1 MFISKN
7 SAKKIVLEV
16 KDVIHQEINMMDEK
30 GYIIASTDPKREG
43 QFHTAAQKIISQ
55 KLDQILVVH
64 DDEYAG
70 TKKGINL
77 PILFSGEII
86 GVIGITGDVA
96 EVAKY
101 GRIIKRITEILLLD
115 AYAKEQRNIQEN
127 LRADFL
133 KQWIYGKFTETDQD
147 FLLRSRL
154 FGVDVFKP
162 FRVLIAVAAD
172 PDELQGK
179 NEIQMKLLDQKI
191 QDDTGNFIKGQ
202 EGELSFFLDGGLVCL
217 VSMRNDIQIKLLA
230 EEICRRVKADF
241 GLNLAVGI
249 DSYNPDAKGISSSYF
264 RAKKALQSAAACKT
278 GKICLYSEIGLEI
291 FMDDIPPEDRHD
303 FIRQVFKGC
312 TEGEIDEWVKILSA
326 FFNAEGSINLAAS
339 RLFMHKNTLQY
350 KLNKLSE
357 TTGHNPRKL
366 SDAALF
372 YLALR
377 FLK

>member
-1 MFISKN
+1 MFISKS

-70 TKKGINL
+70 TKRGINL
-77 PILFSGEII
+77 PILFNGEII
-86 GVIGITGDVA
+86 GVIGITGDVS

-133 KQWIYGKFTETDQD
+133 KQWIYGKFIETDQD

-162 FRVLIAVAAD
+162 FRVLIAAAAD

-179 NEIQMKLLDQKI
+179 NEIQMKLMDQKI
-191 QDDTGNFIKGQ
+191 QDDVRGFIKEQ
-202 EGELSFFLDGGLVCL
+202 DGELSFFLDGGLVCL
-217 VSMRNDIQIKLLA
+217 VSMRNDAQMKLLA
-230 EEICRRVKADF
+230 GEICRLVTADF
-241 GLNLAVGI
+241 GLSLAVGI
-249 DSYNPDAKGISSSYF
+249 DSCHPDTKGISHSYF
-264 RAKKALQSAAACKT
+264 QAKKALQAAAAFGT

-291 FMDDIPPEDRHD
+291 FMDDIPPEDKRD

-312 TEGEIDEWVKILSA
+312 TKEEINEWIKILSA
-326 FFNAEGSINLAAS
+326 FFDAEGSINLAAG

-357 TTGHNPRKL
+357 KTGHNPRKL

>member
-133 KQWIYGKFTETDQD
+133 KQWIYGKFIETDQD

-162 FRVLIAVAAD
+162 FRVLIAAAAD

-202 EGELSFFLDGGLVCL
+202 EGELSFFFG
-217 VSMRNDIQIKLLA
+217 
-230 EEICRRVKADF
+230 RRPRLPGFNEKRHTD
-241 GLNLAVGI
+241 
-249 DSYNPDAKGISSSYF
+249 K
-264 RAKKALQSAAACKT
+264 AAC
-278 GKICLYSEIGLEI
+278 
-291 FMDDIPPEDRHD
+291 
-303 FIRQVFKGC
+303 
-312 TEGEIDEWVKILSA
+312 
-326 FFNAEGSINLAAS
+326 
-339 RLFMHKNTLQY
+339 
-350 KLNKLSE
+350 
-357 TTGHNPRKL
+357 
-366 SDAALF
+366 
-372 YLALR
+372 
-377 FLK
+377 